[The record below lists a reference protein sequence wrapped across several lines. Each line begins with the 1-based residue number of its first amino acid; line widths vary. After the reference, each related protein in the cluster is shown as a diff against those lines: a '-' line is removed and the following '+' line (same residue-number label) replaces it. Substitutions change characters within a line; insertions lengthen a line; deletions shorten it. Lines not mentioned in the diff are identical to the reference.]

1 VVKEA
6 HMDNDVGLTPTIRE
20 EGLCELCHERPAEV
34 LGLVCS
40 ECMDAIE
47 RDEPWTHE
55 HEEVLFRLREAEAD
69 EEQLAAEP

>member
-1 VVKEA
+1 
-6 HMDNDVGLTPTIRE
+6 MDSDVGLTPTIRE
-20 EGLCELCHERPAEV
+20 EGLCELCHERPADV
-34 LGLVCS
+34 LDLVCGT
-40 ECMDAIE
+40 CMDAIE

>member
-1 VVKEA
+1 
-6 HMDNDVGLTPTIRE
+6 MDNDLGLTTVIRD

-34 LGLVCS
+34 LGLVC
-40 ECMDAIE
+40 EQCKDAIDH
-47 RDEPWTHE
+47 DEVWTHE